1 MLCYE
6 WQREIYWA
14 NFLEGWRFACTSRT
28 FCSHSCLLDG
38 KCKGR
43 GAEWCSCAADTL
55 WSKLQQSDAKPHEI
69 KWRKGREKIKLKKKR
84 EQIKPRGYITLS
96 KWSKS
101 LIEHRQG
108 SLRNLSFF
116 LYKWNINKLTRSEVS
131 QTFSPFCRF
140 FALFFS
146 PDWVLVAT
154 DYQVTGLALRI
165 AANYLV
171 SACCSTV

>member
-1 MLCYE
+1 MND
-6 WQREIYWA
+6 RERFTEQSFWRGEGLHVHP
-14 NFLEGWRFACTSRT
+14 NFLLTQLPSGWEMQRQRCWMV
-28 FCSHSCLLDG
+28 LLLCRHPLVHNSNG
-38 KCKGR
+38 LMPNLMG
-43 GAEWCSCAADTL
+43 S
-55 WSKLQQSDAKPHEI
+55 
-69 KWRKGREKIKLKKKR
+69 KWRKERKNIKLKKKR

-96 KWSKS
+96 KWNKS